1 MIKGYA
7 LIPKRPDI
15 SLEQFHSHWRGVHAD
30 LACRIKAL
38 RRYVQSHRIPQ
49 DIPGVPHSPYEGAA
63 EIWFDDLETGR
74 GLGDNP
80 DYVNGAYADE
90 PNFIAEEGPSFLMTR
105 ENVVVPGPPLSK
117 DATGV
122 KSLFLLKRKPG
133 LSVADFQKHWREVH
147 APIVPKTPGLRR
159 YVQCHVA
166 PETYESD
173 TPPVFDG
180 VAELDWASMA
190 DFERGWNSDEMQV
203 EQIQGDVPNF
213 IDLENTVGLL
223 VEEARIIW
231 P

>member
-38 RRYVQSHRIPQ
+38 RCYVQSHRIPQ
-49 DIPGVPHSPYEGAA
+49 DIPGMPHSPYEGAA
-63 EIWFDDLETGR
+63 EIWFDDLQTGR
-74 GLGDNP
+74 GLGDDP

-105 ENVVVPGPPLSK
+105 ENVVVPGPPLAK
-117 DATGV
+117 DAPGV